1 MGAGLQQVMGA
12 EWGPQVWKRITTTSP
27 NKVFKDVAQNSAKRV
42 EEDRKRKATE
52 KAKESRRRSKY
63 ARIDDNTAARRSYS
77 RHDGGITPEEVTD
90 DIPVQHLEA
99 LKDSYYLTKVVV
111 TEDETRLIERAT
123 RQQSENEQW
132 IVERRKRMTAS
143 QVGSIVKMRKTTKRS
158 NKVKAL
164 LYSNFRGNEA
174 TRYGLAKEEESKQRY
189 MICQQQNGH
198 SNLTIYNCGLF
209 VSSINPWLAASP
221 DGCLLDSSNPSQIVG
236 LVEIKN
242 PFSIEGQKH
251 S

>member
-1 MGAGLQQVMGA
+1 MGA

-52 KAKESRRRSKY
+52 KTKESRRSKY
-63 ARIDDNTAARRSYS
+63 AQINDSTAARRSYS

-90 DIPVQHLEA
+90 DIPVQHLDA
-99 LKDSYYLTKVVV
+99 LKESYYLTKVLV
-111 TEDETRLIERAT
+111 TEDEARLIERAT

-132 IVERRKRMTAS
+132 IVERGKRITAS

-158 NKVKAL
+158 NKVNAL

-174 TRYGLAKEEESKQRY
+174 THYGLQRRKKA
-189 MICQQQNGH
+189 N
-198 SNLTIYNCGLF
+198 SDT
-209 VSSINPWLAASP
+209 
-221 DGCLLDSSNPSQIVG
+221 
-236 LVEIKN
+236 
-242 PFSIEGQKH
+242 
-251 S
+251 

>member
-1 MGAGLQQVMGA
+1 
-12 EWGPQVWKRITTTSP
+12 
-27 NKVFKDVAQNSAKRV
+27 
-42 EEDRKRKATE
+42 
-52 KAKESRRRSKY
+52 
-63 ARIDDNTAARRSYS
+63 
-77 RHDGGITPEEVTD
+77 
-90 DIPVQHLEA
+90 
-99 LKDSYYLTKVVV
+99 
-111 TEDETRLIERAT
+111 
-123 RQQSENEQW
+123 
-132 IVERRKRMTAS
+132 MTAS

-242 PFSIEGQKH
+242 AFSMKDKSIPEAFTTSSTFCLERKNEKYHLKPRHDYFYQVQCQLYCADCEWCDFVLTTDKDMHIERIYRDITWWDLQLKKLKTFYFEALLPELASPRHRNGGIREPATSEDTIPNK
-251 S
+251 